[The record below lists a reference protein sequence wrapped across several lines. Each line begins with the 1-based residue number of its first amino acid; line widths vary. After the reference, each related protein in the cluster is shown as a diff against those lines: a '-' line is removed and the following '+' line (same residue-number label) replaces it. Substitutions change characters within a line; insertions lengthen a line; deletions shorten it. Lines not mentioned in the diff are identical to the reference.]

1 MRKAASLL
9 AMVAILF
16 LLGSVPAR
24 AQSANF
30 LQVTASHVQNAS
42 GTALSSGTISFQGTD
57 ANNNVISYQAG
68 GGGAV
73 ITTAVTASIV
83 NGVITSPSPFLIANP
98 ANTSPANVRY
108 HVQILQGS
116 RVIANFTGVNLCAQG
131 AVCASG
137 FVFNFDNCVS
147 SGACVNTPLPQI
159 FVPSMGPAG
168 PAGPTGP
175 AGSGGSLAAGN
186 QNLVFAAPT
195 LVTTAS
201 DNFNRANGSLGANW
215 TTATG
220 SFFGAAPTIT
230 SNQVV
235 GNTSAVVQGAYYTG
249 SGTPNC
255 AAVTGCW
262 AQVTVPVGGNSASGE
277 VGVTVMGNGANG
289 YTFAFYNGQFRILD
303 TGMPAVLVG
312 VPGSVSSGDILLV
325 TASVSSGIT
334 YITGYQN
341 GTQVIQTSSASYT
354 TGTTGIFVYGNAS
367 VSVLD
372 NFVTGTFS
380 NPAPIAD
387 SGINSASVSL
397 NPPSANLCYAATWGN
412 DSNTGLSWGQAL
424 LHAMAC
430 YDQLPATGGTI
441 FISDNG
447 AGPVPASSISGCG
460 IWIMGSGDP
469 NYSSPPTCW
478 RQTKTGGVHFIGV
491 GGDNN
496 IGTVQ
501 IAAGGSADNL
511 HPAFW
516 FSGTNVNYSIEH
528 LSDSN
533 FPNVGV
539 IIGCN
544 SNFQCSDST
553 GGASGVDFIDSSL
566 QINGVAGAGPNVR
579 IGSNSFWIRFLNS
592 AVAGNFAETITIATL
607 ARASNVVTVTTSS
620 AFTVT
625 QYEHLGIENTSD
637 PSFGGSFQV
646 ASVIDSTHFTIANI
660 GANVS
665 ATSFGGVVV
674 TDKAIPIDID
684 PWNGNTQGS
693 GSGLVWVS
701 GQLGGL
707 AYHVG
712 GVRLWPGQDGGGAYV
727 DHIDVENYCAP
738 GLWIASGSPP
748 INGRADSIEMSDSG
762 CGAIPAVE
770 NDGDPSNVVI
780 TRVDSILGPAN
791 FMGNPVLPAVG
802 PSALRR
808 GLSGIYQGLVLG
820 QVDAGRRLFS
830 PSALPH
836 GAQFLNTTNPAGW
849 VTLSGTLTTGITA
862 PDGTT
867 GAGQIAGSGGQVLL
881 GAIDN
886 FTPSVG
892 DTFIAGGWF
901 RSATNN
907 GFEDGVSFTLG
918 TNANGFPGV
927 ICASN
932 GQGEIFVAA
941 PYGNDGQWIYQSA
954 VCKVIVANASGV
966 DMNVQSSSS
975 QSIQIYAPA
984 LLYFPDGTITDN
996 EAYEIANGLSA
1007 IGSNCPSAG
1016 VCMMPGQSLGVSGST
1031 QFMGMVTHSNTANR
1045 TYSLPDAS
1053 GPFCLHEA
1061 SMCGP
1066 ANTFTALVAGSTITW
1081 ATAGTSPR
1089 ASVSLGTNST
1099 LNVTGMVAGVA
1110 YTMLVTSNGFTLA
1123 QGTGCTWTS
1132 AWVLPGA
1139 THGDLLAWIYDG
1151 TYCQVVP
1158 PALQLYPFSAL
1169 TDGATVSWNTA
1180 GANNATL
1187 LFTAHSGSRTLN
1199 VSNLISGGSYVLK
1212 LTQDSTGGEGLTLGT
1227 GCTWKVS
1234 VSGSGFSGSTV
1245 TPVSAANG
1253 IDVLAF
1259 TYDGSLCLATFN

>member
-42 GTALSSGTISFQGTD
+42 GTALSGGTISFQGTD

-116 RVIANFTGVNLCAQG
+116 RVIANFIGVNLCAQG
-131 AVCASG
+131 TVCTSG

-159 FVPSMGPAG
+159 FVPSVGPTG
-168 PAGPTGP
+168 PTGPTGP

-186 QNLVFAAPT
+186 NNLVLAAST
-195 LVTTAS
+195 LVTTAT
-201 DNFNRANGSLGANW
+201 DNFNRANGGLGANW
-215 TTATG
+215 TTASGYLGT
-220 SFFGAAPTIT
+220 APTIT

-235 GNTSAVVQGAYYTG
+235 GNASMTWQGAYYTG
-249 SGTPNC
+249 SGSPNC
-255 AAVTGCW
+255 ATLTGCW
-262 AQVTVPVGGNSASGE
+262 AQITVPVGGNSAN
-277 VGVTVMGNGANG
+277 GVTGVLLMGSGANSYAFEFQNG
-289 YTFAFYNGQFRILD
+289 TFYIVDWKAG
-303 TGMPAVLVG
+303 AVLAQTS
-312 VPGSVSSGDILLV
+312 GSVSSGDMLYA
-325 TASVSSGIT
+325 TASVSNGVA
-334 YITGYQN
+334 YITGYQIS
-341 GTQVIQTSSASYT
+341 GATTTQILQASSADIL
-354 TGTTGIFVYGNAS
+354 TGTTGIGVYGNTS

-387 SGINSASVSL
+387 SGINATSVSI
-397 NPPSANLCYAATWGN
+397 NPPSANLCYAATWGS
-412 DSNTGLSWGQAL
+412 DSNSGLSWGQAL
-424 LHAMAC
+424 LHVMAC

-447 AGPVPASSISGCG
+447 AGPVPASSTAGCG
-460 IWIMGSGDP
+460 IWLMGSGDP

-478 RQTKTGGVHFIGV
+478 RQAKASGGVRFVGIG
-491 GGDNN
+491 GANN

-501 IAAGGSADNL
+501 IAAGSSADNL

-516 FSGTNVNYSIEH
+516 FSGTSSNHSIEH

-533 FPNVGV
+533 FPNVGA

-544 SNFQCSDST
+544 SNFQCSDGT
-553 GGASGVDFIDSSL
+553 GGSSGVDFIGSSL
-566 QINGVAGAGPNVR
+566 QINAAAGAGPNVR

-592 AVAGNFAETITIATL
+592 AVAGNLAETIPIATL

-637 PSFGGSFQV
+637 QSFSGSYQV
-646 ASVIDSTHFTIANI
+646 ASVIDSTHFTVSNT
-660 GANVS
+660 GPNVS

-674 TDKAIPIDID
+674 TDRAVPIVID

-727 DHIDVENYCAP
+727 DHIDIENNCAP
-738 GLWIASGSPP
+738 ALWIAPGPSPV
-748 INGRADSIEMSDSG
+748 NGRADSLEMSDSA
-762 CGAIPAVE
+762 CGPNMPAVE
-770 NDGDPSNVVI
+770 NDGSPANVVV
-780 TRVDSILGPAN
+780 TRVDSVKGSLN
-791 FMGNPVLPAVG
+791 FMGYPNLPAVG
-802 PSALRR
+802 ESALRE
-808 GLSGIYQGLVLG
+808 GLSGVYNGLVIG

-849 VTLSGTLTTGITA
+849 SVVSGTLTTGITA

-867 GAGQIAGSGGQVLL
+867 GAGQIAGSGGQVIL

-886 FTPSVG
+886 FTPSLG

-907 GFEDGVSFTLG
+907 GFENGVSFTLA

-927 ICASN
+927 LCASIL
-932 GQGEIFVAA
+932 QGEIFVPA
-941 PYGNDGQWIYQSA
+941 PNGNDGQWIYQSA

-984 LLYFPDGTITDN
+984 LLYFPAGTITDN

-1158 PALQLYPFSAL
+1158 PATQTIAF
-1169 TDGATVSWNTA
+1169 GATALATSTISATTCAATQTVSASGVLSTDAISTA
-1180 GANNATL
+1180 FNADTTGVTGYTGTASLTIRWYTSANNVNFQVCNLTSSSI
-1187 LFTAHSGSRTLN
+1187 TPGTVTLN
-1199 VSNLISGGSYVLK
+1199 
-1212 LTQDSTGGEGLTLGT
+1212 
-1227 GCTWKVS
+1227 WR
-1234 VSGSGFSGSTV
+1234 V
-1245 TPVSAANG
+1245 TR
-1253 IDVLAF
+1253 
-1259 TYDGSLCLATFN
+1259 